1 VLDVM
6 GEDAEFVPA
15 LHSVGAPLAE
25 GQADVA

>member
-1 VLDVM
+1 M